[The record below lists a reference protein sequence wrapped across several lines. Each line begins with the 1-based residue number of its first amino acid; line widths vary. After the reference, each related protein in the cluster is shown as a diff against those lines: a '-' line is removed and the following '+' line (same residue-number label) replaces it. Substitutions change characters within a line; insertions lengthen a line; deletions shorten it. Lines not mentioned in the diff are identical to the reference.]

1 MCPFSFFG
9 ELVKCL
15 PEYWFAFV
23 GCSLLRMCEES
34 SRWHMQTRLPWCLAQ
49 SRQDGLVRRH
59 CLHPCHHRRGAR
71 WCVPVQCVQ
80 WQTYLAKWAAQRAWW
95 KLHVG
100 IPRMLI
106 FREQRYFMT
115 SKLQVLLFILIF
127 MALPTACTKIERRQA
142 MVIVSVE
149 MASHPHTH
157 SQHKHVS
164 KYSHGLRLS
173 P

>member
-1 MCPFSFFG
+1 MFTRILVCFRRLLTSENVWGVVEMAHADTPALVPGTEPPRRPCPSALSAPLSPS
-9 ELVKCL
+9 E
-15 PEYWFAFV
+15 
-23 GCSLLRMCEES
+23 
-34 SRWHMQTRLPWCLAQ
+34 
-49 SRQDGLVRRH
+49 
-59 CLHPCHHRRGAR
+59 GAR

-127 MALPTACTKIERRQA
+127 MALPAACTKIERRQA